1 MDTDLT
7 TGWTRA
13 AVLAAAVLAGPA
25 GCGGPAPPSPE
36 AMNASYERALARTA
50 GRAVELPGGAEGERA
65 ALARAEGFFTDFSE
79 AAVRERAAS
88 TYAADAYLNDTLA
101 VMEGAPAIAE
111 YFARTARRVSALRV
125 EFLDASHAGPEY
137 YVRWRMTI
145 ESPRLNDG
153 APMVSYGVTHFRFDA
168 EGRVLVHKDFW
179 DAGTGLHEYVPGV
192 GALVRRVRAAAES
205 D

>member
-1 MDTDLT
+1 MATAM
-7 TGWTRA
+7 RA
-13 AVLAAAVLAGPA
+13 AALAAAALVGAA
-25 GCGGPAPPSPE
+25 GCSGQGPPSPE
-36 AMNASYERALARTA
+36 EMNASYERALARTA
-50 GRAVELPGGAEGERA
+50 PRAVELPGGAEGERA
-65 ALARAEGFFTDFSE
+65 ALARAEGFFADMTE
-79 AAVRERAAS
+79 EAVRSRAAE

-101 VMEGAPAIAE
+101 VVEGAPAIAE
-111 YFARTARRVSALRV
+111 YFARTTRRVSALRV
-125 EFLDASHAGPEY
+125 EFLDVSHAGPEY

-153 APMVSYGVTHFRFDA
+153 APMVSYGVTHFRFDEA
-168 EGRVLVHKDFW
+168 GRVLVHKDFW